1 MPLGVLYRFGF
12 GGYLLLE
19 SYSWTS
25 RGFPGLWPDVWK
37 PVLLGI
43 GMILLEFFRLLE
55 DMGEESEGMK
65 ADLIRCFRNPLYW
78 LVLSAGLFVRV
89 VLAYF
94 DFQTRSDV
102 FWSLSAEFWNK
113 TGSVTLGFLVLLVLI
128 RLFSADRET
137 GAFPVINSTA
147 YGRIALFR
155 NRLIAGSAA
164 ASVGTILLAIGNY
177 ALSILISGRLPQPDG
192 WNHAWFRSTA
202 IVLIGTIGF
211 FLFAAFVCDSLKN
224 QPAAMCICGVPFAF
238 SYFINVAVLKSLNSS
253 GFVRYGF
260 FAEWM
265 RGRRIGVTPGV
276 WGVWYALLLGGL
288 LLAARHQRKERKEL

>member
-1 MPLGVLYRFGF
+1 
-12 GGYLLLE
+12 
-19 SYSWTS
+19 
-25 RGFPGLWPDVWK
+25 
-37 PVLLGI
+37 
-43 GMILLEFFRLLE
+43 
-55 DMGEESEGMK
+55 MK

-177 ALSILISGRLPQPDG
+177 ALSVLISGGLPQPDD
-192 WNHAWFRSTA
+192 WSYAWLRSTW

-224 QPAAMCICGVPFAF
+224 QPAAMCICGVPFAL
-238 SYFINVAVLKSLNSS
+238 SYFINVAVLKKF
-253 GFVRYGF
+253 GFFWFVRYGF
-260 FAEWM
+260 FTEWM
-265 RGRRIGVTPGV
+265 RGRRIGVTTEV
-276 WGVWYALLLGGL
+276 WIIWYALLLGGL
-288 LLAARHQRKERKEL
+288 LLAVIHLRKERKEV

>member
-1 MPLGVLYRFGF
+1 
-12 GGYLLLE
+12 
-19 SYSWTS
+19 
-25 RGFPGLWPDVWK
+25 
-37 PVLLGI
+37 
-43 GMILLEFFRLLE
+43 
-55 DMGEESEGMK
+55 MK

-128 RLFSADRET
+128 RLFFRRSGNRSLSCH
-137 GAFPVINSTA
+137 NSTA

-177 ALSILISGRLPQPDG
+177 ALSVLISGGLP
-192 WNHAWFRSTA
+192 NRM
-202 IVLIGTIGF
+202 IG
-211 FLFAAFVCDSLKN
+211 V
-224 QPAAMCICGVPFAF
+224 
-238 SYFINVAVLKSLNSS
+238 
-253 GFVRYGF
+253 
-260 FAEWM
+260 M
-265 RGRRIGVTPGV
+265 RGS
-276 WGVWYALLLGGL
+276 
-288 LLAARHQRKERKEL
+288 AARGSFSSEQLDFSSLRLCV

>member
-1 MPLGVLYRFGF
+1 
-12 GGYLLLE
+12 
-19 SYSWTS
+19 
-25 RGFPGLWPDVWK
+25 
-37 PVLLGI
+37 
-43 GMILLEFFRLLE
+43 
-55 DMGEESEGMK
+55 MK

-177 ALSILISGRLPQPDG
+177 ALSVLISGGLPQPDD
-192 WNHAWFRSTA
+192 WSYAWLRSTA

-238 SYFINVAVLKSLNSS
+238 SYFINVAVLKKFEFFW
-253 GFVRYGF
+253 FVRYGF
-260 FAEWM
+260 FTEWM
-265 RGRRIGVTPGV
+265 RGRRIGVTTEV
-276 WGVWYALLLGGL
+276 WIIWYALLLGGL
-288 LLAARHQRKERKEL
+288 LLAVIHLRKERKEV

>member
-1 MPLGVLYRFGF
+1 
-12 GGYLLLE
+12 
-19 SYSWTS
+19 
-25 RGFPGLWPDVWK
+25 
-37 PVLLGI
+37 
-43 GMILLEFFRLLE
+43 
-55 DMGEESEGMK
+55 MGEESEGMK

-177 ALSILISGRLPQPDG
+177 ALSVLISGGLSQPDG
-192 WNHAWFRSTA
+192 WSHVWFRSTV

-224 QPAAMCICGVPFAF
+224 QPAAMCICGIPFAL
-238 SYFINVAVLKSLNSS
+238 SYFINVAVLKKF
-253 GFVRYGF
+253 GFFWFVRYGF
-260 FAEWM
+260 FTEWM
-265 RGRRIGVTPGV
+265 RGRRIGVTTEV
-276 WGVWYALLLGGL
+276 WIIWYALLLGGL
-288 LLAARHQRKERKEL
+288 LLAVIHLRKERKEV

>member
-1 MPLGVLYRFGF
+1 
-12 GGYLLLE
+12 
-19 SYSWTS
+19 
-25 RGFPGLWPDVWK
+25 
-37 PVLLGI
+37 
-43 GMILLEFFRLLE
+43 
-55 DMGEESEGMK
+55 MK

-78 LVLSAGLFVRV
+78 LVLGAGLSVRV

-94 DFQTRSDV
+94 DFQTRSEA

-113 TGSVTLGFLVLLVLI
+113 IGSVTLGFLVLLVLI
-128 RLFSADRET
+128 RLFSIDRET
-137 GAFPVINSTA
+137 GVFPVINSTA
-147 YGRIALFR
+147 YGRITLFR
-155 NRLIAGSAA
+155 NRLIAGSIA
-164 ASVGTILLAIGNY
+164 ASAGAVLLAAGNH

-238 SYFINVAVLKSLNSS
+238 SYFINIAVLKKFEFFW
-253 GFVRYGF
+253 FVRYGF

-288 LLAARHQRKERKEL
+288 LLAALHQRKERKEL

>member
-1 MPLGVLYRFGF
+1 MDFERLSRFVAGRVEASPAGDWDDSSGV
-12 GGYLLLE
+12 
-19 SYSWTS
+19 
-25 RGFPGLWPDVWK
+25 
-37 PVLLGI
+37 
-43 GMILLEFFRLLE
+43 FRLLE

-177 ALSILISGRLPQPDG
+177 ALSVLISGGLPQPDD
-192 WNHAWFRSTA
+192 WSYAWLRSTG

-224 QPAAMCICGVPFAF
+224 QPAAMCICGVPFAL
-238 SYFINVAVLKSLNSS
+238 SYFINVAVLKKFEFFW
-253 GFVRYGF
+253 FVRYGF

-265 RGRRIGVTPGV
+265 RGRRIGETPGV

-288 LLAARHQRKERKEL
+288 LLAAIHQRKERKEL

>member
-1 MPLGVLYRFGF
+1 
-12 GGYLLLE
+12 
-19 SYSWTS
+19 
-25 RGFPGLWPDVWK
+25 
-37 PVLLGI
+37 
-43 GMILLEFFRLLE
+43 
-55 DMGEESEGMK
+55 MGEVSEGMK

-177 ALSILISGRLPQPDG
+177 AWL
-192 WNHAWFRSTA
+192 RSTG

-224 QPAAMCICGVPFAF
+224 QPAAMCICGVPFAL
-238 SYFINVAVLKSLNSS
+238 SYFINVAVLKKF
-253 GFVRYGF
+253 GFFWFVRYGF
-260 FAEWM
+260 FTEWM
-265 RGRRIGVTPGV
+265 RGRRIGVTTEV
-276 WGVWYALLLGGL
+276 WIIWYALLLGGL
-288 LLAARHQRKERKEL
+288 LLAVIHLRKERKEV

>member
-1 MPLGVLYRFGF
+1 M
-12 GGYLLLE
+12 
-19 SYSWTS
+19 
-25 RGFPGLWPDVWK
+25 
-37 PVLLGI
+37 
-43 GMILLEFFRLLE
+43 E

-147 YGRIALFR
+147 YGRIALF
-155 NRLIAGSAA
+155 
-164 ASVGTILLAIGNY
+164 
-177 ALSILISGRLPQPDG
+177 
-192 WNHAWFRSTA
+192 
-202 IVLIGTIGF
+202 
-211 FLFAAFVCDSLKN
+211 LKN

-238 SYFINVAVLKSLNSS
+238 SYFINVAVLKKFEFFW
-253 GFVRYGF
+253 FVRYGF

-288 LLAARHQRKERKEL
+288 LLAAIHQRKERKEL

>member
-1 MPLGVLYRFGF
+1 
-12 GGYLLLE
+12 
-19 SYSWTS
+19 
-25 RGFPGLWPDVWK
+25 
-37 PVLLGI
+37 
-43 GMILLEFFRLLE
+43 
-55 DMGEESEGMK
+55 MK
-65 ADLIRCFRNPLYW
+65 DDLIRCFRNPLYW
-78 LVLSAGLFVRV
+78 LVLCAGLSVRG

-94 DFQTRSDV
+94 DFQTRSDA

-113 TGSVTLGFLVLLVLI
+113 IGSVTLGFLVLLVLI

-137 GAFPVINSTA
+137 GVFPVINSTA
-147 YGRIALFR
+147 YGRITLFR
-155 NRLIAGSAA
+155 NRLIAGSIA
-164 ASVGTILLAIGNY
+164 ASAGAVLLAAGNY
-177 ALSILISGRLPQPDG
+177 ALSILVSGRLPQPDG

-238 SYFINVAVLKSLNSS
+238 SYFINVAVLKKFEFFW
-253 GFVRYGF
+253 FVRYGF

-288 LLAARHQRKERKEL
+288 LLAAIHQRKERKEL